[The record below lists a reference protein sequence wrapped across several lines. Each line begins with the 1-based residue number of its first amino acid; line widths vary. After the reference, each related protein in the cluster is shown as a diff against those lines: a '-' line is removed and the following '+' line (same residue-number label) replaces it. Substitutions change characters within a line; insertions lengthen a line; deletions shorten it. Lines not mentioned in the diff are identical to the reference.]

1 MLPKNRKPSHP
12 GEILKYEYL
21 EPLGMSESQLSVSV
35 GIPLDNMKGLV
46 RGENSVTSDIAFRL
60 ARFFGTSAEFWLNLQ
75 RNVDMWDTLR
85 IHCREYE
92 KIIPFSGHHQNICE
106 E

>member
-1 MLPKNRKPSHP
+1 MLPKNRRPAHP

-21 EPLGMSESQLSVSV
+21 EPLGMSGSQISASL
-35 GIPLDNMKGLV
+35 GISMGSMNRIV
-46 RGENSVTSDIAFRL
+46 RGEDSVTSDTAFRL

-75 RNVDMWDTLR
+75 RNVDMWDTHQV
-85 IHCREYE
+85 HCHEYE
-92 KIIPFSGHHQNICE
+92 KIFPFSGHHQDKCE